1 MKGDEDSGKGLAE
14 VGAEER
20 YCTTTGSDRPS
31 RRLVR
36 ILADMVE
43 AAMNR
48 VRKRETDRK

>member
-1 MKGDEDSGKGLAE
+1 MEDDEDSGQGLAE
-14 VGAEER
+14 VGTEER
-20 YCTTTGSDRPS
+20 YCTPTGSDRPS

-48 VRKRETDRK
+48 VRSKETNKK

>member
-1 MKGDEDSGKGLAE
+1 VNEEQEQAQGLAE
-14 VGAEER
+14 VGKNER
-20 YCTTTGSDRPS
+20 YYTATGSDRPP

-48 VRKRETDRK
+48 TRRSEKHGK